1 MSRPCAAGLATTILT
16 PRAGIGYSGFNSVVA
31 RHPAAAAEP
40 ATGSDPLRYPVIVY
54 AIGAGPMHSTFPRA

>member
-1 MSRPCAAGLATTILT
+1 MLRPCAAGLATTILT

-40 ATGSDPLRYPVIVY
+40 ATRFNPRRYPVVVY
-54 AIGAGPMHSTFPRA
+54 AIGAGPPHSSSPRA